1 MEILA
6 GTSKHVV
13 FGGRGQGSPRQG
25 PFSDSRRR
33 PGLRLCAAPR
43 DKWARGREKGKETES
58 CAAQWT
64 ERPRSPGLLTKHSA
78 SPGAGGGWEP
88 VSLGTWAAVLSKHLQ
103 APRSRLGPAS
113 PGKYAKCKVQCCK
126 VPVNSQF
133 PFPSVTASAS
143 PTCIF
148 RGLRNLETPK
158 PSKERSIYE

>member
-88 VSLGTWAAVLSKHLQ
+88 VSLGTWAAALSKHLQ
-103 APRSRLGPAS
+103 APRTVTSRLPGHAWAQPA
-113 PGKYAKCKVQCCK
+113 PVNMPNAKCSAVKYWLI
-126 VPVNSQF
+126 PNSHF
-133 PFPSVTASAS
+133 PP
-143 PTCIF
+143 
-148 RGLRNLETPK
+148 
-158 PSKERSIYE
+158 